1 MVLIKKKNCIFCGGA
16 KFVNRF
22 KYYSKPKKEVD
33 FQINP
38 KKYFRELVSCINCGH
53 WYAVHKLNLQNLY
66 SGTYN
71 KMNYK
76 NKIHNS
82 FLKIINLP
90 KKKSD
95 NYFRVNRINI
105 IKKKYFNKKKDINLL
120 DIGSGLGVFPYS
132 IKKIGWNCVSV
143 DPDINSVQHLISD
156 LKIKTL
162 HGNYYKIKYAK
173 KFDFVT
179 LNKVLEH
186 VNNPIKFLQK
196 TNKNLDNSGIIYLE
210 VPDAEKASKY
220 GKNREE
226 FFIDHLH
233 VFSKVSLKLMCKKAG
248 FEILHISRIK
258 EPSGKYTLYG
268 FLKK

>member
-1 MVLIKKKNCIFCGGA
+1 MPSVVDILSKFYNNEGWEEVNGITEDAKRYEDLRECARIYISKCRLRLLNYIPLKGKNF
-16 KFVNRF
+16 
-22 KYYSKPKKEVD
+22 
-33 FQINP
+33 
-38 KKYFRELVSCINCGH
+38 
-53 WYAVHKLNLQNLY
+53 
-66 SGTYN
+66 
-71 KMNYK
+71 
-76 NKIHNS
+76 
-82 FLKIINLP
+82 
-90 KKKSD
+90 
-95 NYFRVNRINI
+95 
-105 IKKKYFNKKKDINLL
+105 L